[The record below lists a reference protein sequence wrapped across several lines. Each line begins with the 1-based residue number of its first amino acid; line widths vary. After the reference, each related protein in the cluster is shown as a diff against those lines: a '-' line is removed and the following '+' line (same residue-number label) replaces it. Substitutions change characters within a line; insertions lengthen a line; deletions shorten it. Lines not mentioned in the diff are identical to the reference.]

1 MTTGKGM
8 LCFLAM
14 LSLWP
19 SFSGADLTLTGHSMA
34 GTANMPMSSQE
45 KIWIRKTTL
54 RRDFVDRGRAYTHLY
69 DLAQKQA
76 AIIDHM
82 TRVAEVHDLSAVQAA
97 TEVSAPLKNL
107 KMSLEKTGNTKPLK
121 HWKCEEHTLVASMPA
136 RLGNEETI
144 FHLKGRLWVARR
156 VKELAEVRELTKIAK
171 EPDFFLGIPAVAKV
185 SPAQSAALSEV
196 IRRLAPKGLLCSG
209 EIETSYEGNGPMAN
223 LARRIPARLSI
234 AFQDFS
240 REPIA
245 QDVFSIP
252 AGYQLI
258 RK

>member
-1 MTTGKGM
+1 MTTRK
-8 LCFLAM
+8 AM
-14 LSLWP
+14 LIILALLNFWP

-34 GTANMPMSSQE
+34 GTVNMPMSSQE

-69 DLAQKQA
+69 DLAQRQA

-82 TRVAEVHDLSAVQAA
+82 TRVAEVHDMSAVQAA

-107 KMSLEKTGNTKPLK
+107 KMTLEKTGNSKPLK
-121 HWKCEEHTLVASMPA
+121 HWKCEEHSLTASMPA
-136 RLGNEETI
+136 RLGNEETV
-144 FHLKGRLWVARR
+144 FHLKGQLWVAGK
-156 VKELAEVRELTKIAK
+156 VKELTEIRELIKIAK
-171 EPDFFLGIPAVAKV
+171 KPDFFLGIPAVAKV

-196 IRRLAPKGLLCSG
+196 IRRLAPKGLLCAG
-209 EIETSYEGNGPMAN
+209 EIETNYEGNGPMAN

-234 AFQDFS
+234 TFQDFS
-240 REPIA
+240 REPIE

-252 AGYQLI
+252 AGYQLV

>member
-8 LCFLAM
+8 LILLAM
-14 LSLWP
+14 LSFWP
-19 SFSGADLTLTGHSMA
+19 SFSRADLTLTGHSMA
-34 GTANMPMSSQE
+34 GTVNMPMSSQE
-45 KIWIRKTTL
+45 KIWIRKTTI

-69 DLAQKQA
+69 DLAQRQA

-82 TRVAEVHDLSAVQAA
+82 TRLAEVHDLSAVQAA
-97 TEVSAPLKNL
+97 TEVSAPLKDL
-107 KMSLEKTGNTKPLK
+107 KMTLEKTGNARPLK
-121 HWKCEEHTLVASMPA
+121 HWKCEEHTLTASMPA
-136 RLGNEETI
+136 RLGNEETV
-144 FHLKGRLWVARR
+144 FHLKGQLWVAGK
-156 VKELAEVRELTKIAK
+156 VKELAEIKELTRMARK
-171 EPDFFLGIPAVAKV
+171 PDFFLGIPAVAKV

-196 IRRLAPKGLLCSG
+196 IRRLAPSGLLCAG
-209 EIETSYEGNGPMAN
+209 EIETNYEGNGPMAN

-240 REPIA
+240 REPIP

>member
-1 MTTGKGM
+1 MTARKGM
-8 LCFLAM
+8 LVFLAM

-19 SFSGADLTLTGHSMA
+19 SFSSADLTLTGHSMA
-34 GTANMPMSSQE
+34 GTVNMPMSSQE

-54 RRDFVDRGRAYTHLY
+54 RRDFVDRGRAYTHLF
-69 DLAQKQA
+69 DLAQRQA

-82 TRVAEVHDLSAVQAA
+82 TRVAEVHDLSAVQAE

-107 KMSLEKTGNTKPLK
+107 KMTLEKTGNAKPLK
-121 HWKCEEHTLVASMPA
+121 HWKCEEHTLTASMPA
-136 RLGNEETI
+136 RLGNEETM
-144 FHLKGRLWVARR
+144 FHLKGQLWVAGKI
-156 VKELAEVRELTKIAK
+156 KELMEIRDLTKIAK
-171 EPDFFLGIPAVAKV
+171 KTDFFLGIPAVAKV

-196 IRRLAPKGLLCSG
+196 IRRLAPKGLLCAG

-234 AFQDFS
+234 TFQDFS
-240 REPIA
+240 NEPIA

-252 AGYQLI
+252 AGYQLV